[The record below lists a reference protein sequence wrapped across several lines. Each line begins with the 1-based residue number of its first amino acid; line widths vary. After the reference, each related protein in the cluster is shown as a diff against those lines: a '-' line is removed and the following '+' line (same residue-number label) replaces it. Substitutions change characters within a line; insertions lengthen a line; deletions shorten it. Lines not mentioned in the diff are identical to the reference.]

1 MVLVR
6 KFRACFIIFLLLVSS
21 LSLFVISP
29 VNVRADE
36 ENMWDLFDQGD
47 ELDPFTA
54 LLLHPYITAGM
65 LLYDGNETLEINGD
79 LIFDLY
85 YTSTFFTQRNYRD
98 DLRVTLYTLGINL
111 LTQEPYLKEI
121 ENGNTTVTLKPEKFG
136 DLVQHRSVTLENIK
150 HNLTTGDTLI
160 FAVEIIQSG
169 KPIGDII
176 ERRYERKLKSR
187 LQKVGEFFNNSGD
200 ESLIQIGDG
209 ILQIL
214 ELTEEFG
221 ITGEEIGS
229 LVDSLISSSFVY
241 NSKEYPSSV
250 TLPTTNLDDNLT
262 LYFRYA
268 LDYEN
273 EALALT
279 DMTEKTP
286 NGTATTWPPALVSL
300 DPDEGLN
307 IDNWLI
313 WATINWLT
321 YVTIGKPSEE
331 EDENIITYYLTSE
344 KKLVTGE
351 PEGFS
356 PSRITLRNPVKWDGI
371 SIERN
376 KIIKN
381 VTAELYLH
389 YPRLITLRKINVNV
403 TLFDGNISIAS
414 DEKKMDR
421 TTLLDLL
428 QRGPV
433 TPTTFTFKELEDKEI
448 WHGKDISLKV
458 SVSEGPFFSL
468 LRSTILLCG
477 SEDYPSSL
485 TFNFEETTNIEM
497 TIVEGAEQKPVPVIP
512 GGSTEFVL
520 NITSKYADTVDIEI
534 TPEDEDDL
542 NNWSI
547 TVQPES
553 VDIAGNGS
561 AIVHV
566 FVNSTDDT
574 INAEGHKIEMT
585 FAAAGLTGYDSEE
598 VTVKVSKDAVEYH
611 IIVPRPSGKEIKH
624 GESGT
629 YTFIIKNN
637 NTGVWPDSYEIEA
650 SSEHDWNVSCDKKEI
665 MDVDIGEE
673 FLVDVTVSVPWYTD
687 IPSDVLKFTVISK
700 ESDGEFSY
708 TVNVKTT
715 VINPNIFESIYQFF
729 ESVAEDLGLDEALGA
744 YAAAF
749 LIFIVV
755 FLILIFIIPAIYL
768 IKKKYIEIVCLDRIK
783 DITSDEEA
791 KFDITL
797 QNPSKKRTLTYELH
811 TEMGSES
818 ENWDISLDKESVIVE
833 PKQSSAVVLTVK
845 PTDYVKSD
853 DWIEVKVIAKVVER
867 KKSAEISTAI
877 MIKDGKP
884 EIKITGVFHSPK
896 VFKKDDR
903 VETSFR
909 LRNTG
914 NVSVSNINVIL
925 YVNGKEKN
933 KVEDITIPR
942 AGYAE
947 IDMPWIAVKGKNDIN
962 IIVK

>member
-6 KFRACFIIFLLLVSS
+6 KFRVCFITFLLLVSS

-29 VNVRADE
+29 VNVKAYE
-36 ENMWDLFDQGD
+36 EELNEDLLILTG
-47 ELDPFTA
+47 
-54 LLLHPYITAGM
+54 LHPFVTGGM
-65 LLYDGNETLEINGD
+65 FIYDGNETLEINGN
-79 LIFDLY
+79 LIFKLY
-85 YTSTFFTQRNYRD
+85 YTSTFFTQRKYKD
-98 DLRVTLYTLGINL
+98 DLKVTLYTLGYNL
-111 LTQEPYLKEI
+111 LTGEPYLKEI
-121 ENGNTTVTLKPEKFG
+121 ENGNTTVTLEPEKLG
-136 DLVQHRSVTLENIK
+136 DLVQYRPVKLENIK
-150 HNLTTGDTLI
+150 HNLTTGDILI
-160 FAVEIIQSG
+160 FAVEMIQSG
-169 KPIGDII
+169 KPIGNII

-187 LQKVGEFFNNSGD
+187 LQKVGEFLNSSGD
-200 ESLIQIGDG
+200 ENLIQIGDA

-214 ELTEEFG
+214 GMTEEFG

-241 NSKEYPSSV
+241 NSKEYNSSV
-250 TLPTTNLDDNLT
+250 TLPTTDDNLT

-268 LDYEN
+268 LDYEDDET

-279 DMTEKTP
+279 DMTEETP

-313 WATINWLT
+313 WATISWLS
-321 YVTIGKPSEE
+321 YVTMGKPSEE

-344 KKLVTGE
+344 KKLVTDE

-356 PSRITLRNPVKWDGI
+356 PSRITLRNPMSWEGI

-403 TLFDGNISIAS
+403 TLFDGDKAIAS
-414 DEKKMDR
+414 DEKKMDL
-421 TTLLDLL
+421 TTLLELL
-428 QRGPV
+428 LRGPN

-448 WHGKDISLKV
+448 WHGKDISLNV

-468 LRSTILLCG
+468 LRSTILLCD
-477 SEDYPSSL
+477 SEDYPSSI
-485 TFNFEETTNIEM
+485 TFNFEETKNIGM

-512 GGSTEFVL
+512 GGSAEFVL

-534 TPEDEDDL
+534 TPEDENDL
-542 NNWSI
+542 YNWSI

-553 VDIAGNGS
+553 VKIAENGS

-574 INAEGHKIEMT
+574 IKAEAEGHKIEMT

-629 YTFIIKNN
+629 YTFKIKNN
-637 NTGVWPDSYEIEA
+637 NNGVWPDSYEIEA
-650 SSEHDWNVSCDKKEI
+650 SSEHDWNVSCDKEEI

-673 FLVDVTVSVPWYTD
+673 FIVNVTVSVPWYTD

-700 ESDGEFSY
+700 ESDGEFSR
-708 TVNVKTT
+708 TVNVTTT
-715 VINPNIFESIYQFF
+715 VINPNIFESIYHFF
-729 ESVAEDLGLDEALGA
+729 ESVAEDLGLDEALGS

-755 FLILIFIIPAIYL
+755 FLILIFLIPAIYL
-768 IKKKYIEIVCLDRIK
+768 IKKKYVKIICLDRIK
-783 DITSDEEA
+783 DITSAEEA

-811 TEMGSES
+811 TEMESES
-818 ENWDISLDKESVIVE
+818 ENWDISLDKKSVIVE

-867 KKSAEISTAI
+867 KKSAEISTVI

-884 EIKITGVFHSPK
+884 EVKITGVFHSPK
-896 VFKKDDR
+896 VFKKGDR

-914 NVSVSNINVIL
+914 NVSASNINVIL

-933 KVEDITIPR
+933 KVEDITIPCG
-942 AGYAE
+942 GYAE
-947 IDMPWIAVKGKNDIN
+947 IEMPWIAVKGKNDIN
-962 IIVK
+962 IVVK